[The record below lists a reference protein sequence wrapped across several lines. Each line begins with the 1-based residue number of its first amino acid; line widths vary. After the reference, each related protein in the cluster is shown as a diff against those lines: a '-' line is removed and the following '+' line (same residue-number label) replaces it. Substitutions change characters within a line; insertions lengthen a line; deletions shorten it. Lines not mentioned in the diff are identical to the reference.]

1 MKKRKRNEPKQI
13 SAQDSIPFQRMF
25 PDGICRAVDGTYSK
39 TIRFSDLNYQ
49 LSTNEDKSAIFDGW
63 CEFLNYFDSSIKF
76 QLSFINRTANADS
89 TESSIV
95 IPLQGDE
102 FDSIRA
108 EYSEMLRN
116 QRSKGNTRLTKSK
129 YLTFSI
135 EAESL
140 KAAKL
145 RLERIETD
153 ILNNFKRLG
162 VAAEPL
168 NGYDRLETLH
178 GIFHIDE
185 PQPF

>member
-1 MKKRKRNEPKQI
+1 M
-13 SAQDSIPFQRMF
+13 
-25 PDGICRAVDGTYSK
+25 
-39 TIRFSDLNYQ
+39 
-49 LSTNEDKSAIFDGW
+49 
-63 CEFLNYFDSSIKF
+63 
-76 QLSFINRTANADS
+76 
-89 TESSIV
+89 
-95 IPLQGDE
+95 LQ
-102 FDSIRA
+102 
-108 EYSEMLRN
+108 N

-135 EAESL
+135 AAESL